1 MRYFYKYKTHKKTK
15 FSMNK
20 KINIA
25 KITWGIMLL
34 FYFMPAQAQKKSAQD
49 NKINWKKISVLV
61 YTKNGKGYVHENRAA
76 CSAAIQQIGKQYG
89 FLVDVSD
96 DAASITEENLKK
108 YTLLIFNNTN
118 NETFD
123 TDEQKVAFMRYVQAG
138 GGFVGIHSATGSERS
153 WPWFKRLI
161 GASFLRHAKHQPFKE
176 IIIDD
181 THPSTAFLP
190 KIWQQNDECYFFKD
204 YNPDIHVLIVHNLSS
219 LEDNDKPT
227 YYGGTSS
234 PSAWYHEFDGGRQWY
249 TSLGHDSATYSNP
262 EFQKHILGGI
272 IWVIGK
278 NKPLD
283 YNKARAK
290 TPNDPLPY

>member
-1 MRYFYKYKTHKKTK
+1 
-15 FSMNK
+15 
-20 KINIA
+20 
-25 KITWGIMLL
+25 MLL
-34 FYFMPAQAQKKSAQD
+34 FYFISADAQKKPIQG
-49 NKINWKKISVLV
+49 NKINWKHIRVLV
-61 YTKNGKGYVHENRAA
+61 YTKNGKGYIHENRAA
-76 CSAAIQQIGKQYG
+76 CTAAIQQIGKQYG
-89 FLVDVSD
+89 FKVDVSD
-96 DAASITEENLKK
+96 DAASITEDNLKK

-138 GGFVGIHSATGSERS
+138 GGFVGIHSATGSERQ

-161 GASFLRHAKHQPFKE
+161 GASFLRHARGQPFKE

-181 THPSTAFLP
+181 AHPSTSFLP
-190 KIWQQNDECYFFKD
+190 KIWQRDDECYFFKD
-204 YNPDIHVLIVHNLSS
+204 YNPDIHVLMVHDLGP
-219 LEDNDKPT
+219 LDDKDKPT

-234 PSAWYHEFDGGRQWY
+234 PSAWCHEFDGGRQWY
-249 TSLGHDSATYSNP
+249 TSLGHNSTTYAEP

-283 YNKARAK
+283 YSKARAK
-290 TPNDPLPY
+290 NPDDPLPY